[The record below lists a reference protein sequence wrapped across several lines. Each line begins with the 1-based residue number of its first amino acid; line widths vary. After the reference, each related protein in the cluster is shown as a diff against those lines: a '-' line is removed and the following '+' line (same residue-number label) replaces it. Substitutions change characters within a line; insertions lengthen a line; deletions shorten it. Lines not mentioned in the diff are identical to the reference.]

1 MAFDSD
7 KGVGPTDELL
17 LVLLDEIRHAER
29 HATSSRVAAVIGH
42 LIGTPL
48 NVISGRAGLIR
59 ANPQS
64 DSAITDHATRIED
77 QAHQLAQR
85 IRHLIEY
92 LTAPVPGPT
101 PTLLATVVGNAV
113 SLYRPIAAHRAVEI
127 QVDDSSLPDV
137 DVDSTSTLVTL
148 TSLLSIG
155 ARSAPKGA
163 AVKVAVSQESTAIVL
178 IEVGIPGMKPP
189 RGRIDRL
196 EPPENDPVD
205 PELMQVLSV
214 CLAMLRRV
222 EGKLETVEA
231 NDGGT
236 IVRLYCPSFARS

>member
-1 MAFDSD
+1 MAVDSD
-7 KGVGPTDELL
+7 EGVGPTDAL
-17 LVLLDEIRHAER
+17 LVLLDEVRHAER

-59 ANPQS
+59 ADPE
-64 DSAITDHATRIED
+64 SAGVADHAARIED
-77 QAHQLAQR
+77 QAHRLAQR

-101 PTLLATVVGNAV
+101 ATPLATVVADAM
-113 SLYRPIAAHRAVEI
+113 SLYQPIAAHRDVDI
-127 QVDDSSLPDV
+127 QLDASSLPDV
-137 DVDSTSTLVTL
+137 DVDSISTLVTL

-163 AVKVAVSQESTAIVL
+163 TLKVAVSPASGNHIA
-178 IEVGIPGMKPP
+178 IEVEIPGLKPP
-189 RGRIDRL
+189 TGRIDRL
-196 EPPENDPVD
+196 EPPEDDPVD

-214 CLAMLRRV
+214 CFAMLRRV
-222 EGKLETVEA
+222 EGRLEIHPK
-231 NDGGT
+231 NDGSL
-236 IVRLYCPSFARS
+236 VRLSCPTFAR